1 MAYVSLNEEVED
13 GLLKERLGQALPDYM
28 VPSAIVV
35 LDALPLTA
43 NGKVDRKA
51 LPEPETAGA
60 QEYEAPQGEL
70 EEALARIWAEVLG
83 VERVGRHDGFFEL
96 GGHSLL
102 LVQMLARVRTE
113 MGTDLGLAYA
123 LRHPVLSQMAQGLRE
138 QQVRSESLPLAAL
151 ESFIDGLEI
160 AP

>member
-1 MAYVSLNEEVED
+1 NEEVED
-13 GLLKERLGQALPDYM
+13 GLLKERLGQVLPDYM

-83 VERVGRHDGFFEL
+83 VQRVGRHDSFFEL

-102 LVQMLARVRTE
+102 ALKLLERMRAR
-113 MGTDLGLAYA
+113 GLAA
-123 LRHPVLSQMAQGLRE
+123 
-138 QQVRSESLPLAAL
+138 QVRSL
-151 ESFIDGLEI
+151 
-160 AP
+160 